1 MTVPSSTPTS
11 SPIGSLLRKAAV
23 DAGFDLEPEIE
34 GGWWRLRA
42 SGAPGVVWVCPLLD
56 GTGTLLALPLVT
68 QLAELDQQPVLDS
81 APNGGDPALPPG
93 AAGVARYPSPHA
105 LHAALRRV
113 WTLRAH
119 APERLRAQWDADVA
133 VALNELGISATVPS
147 TPATTELIAEVR
159 RRVGQDRFR
168 DALLDYWDGQCAVTG
183 LAVPELLRASHAKP
197 WAVANDAERLNVYNG
212 LLLAVH
218 LDALFD
224 RGLLTFNAAGEGIV
238 SVQLSP
244 ESRSLIG
251 VSEPPIRLR
260 HLHSGHER
268 FLAWHRQHVFR
279 S

>member
-1 MTVPSSTPTS
+1 MSTFAELPAL
-11 SPIGSLLRKAAV
+11 GSLNRKAAV
-23 DAGFDLEPEIE
+23 DAGFDLEPEVD
-34 GGWWRLRA
+34 GGWWRVGA
-42 SGAPGVVWVCPLLD
+42 SGAPGVVWVRPLVD
-56 GTGTLLALPLVT
+56 GTGILLALPLAAQLDEVDRRPDVT
-68 QLAELDQQPVLDS
+68 STPS
-81 APNGGDPALPPG
+81 AGDPALPAG

-105 LHAALRRV
+105 LHAALRRL

-119 APERLRAQWDADVA
+119 APERLRAQWDAEVA
-133 VALNELGISATVPS
+133 AALTELGISATAPS
-147 TPATTELIAEVR
+147 TPANTELVAEVR

-197 WAVANDAERLNVYNG
+197 WAVASDAERLNVHNG

-224 RGLLTFNAAGEGIV
+224 RGLLTFNSAGEGIM
-238 SVQLSP
+238 SVQLSQ

-251 VSEPPIRLR
+251 VSAPTIRLR
-260 HLHSGHER
+260 HLGSGHAR